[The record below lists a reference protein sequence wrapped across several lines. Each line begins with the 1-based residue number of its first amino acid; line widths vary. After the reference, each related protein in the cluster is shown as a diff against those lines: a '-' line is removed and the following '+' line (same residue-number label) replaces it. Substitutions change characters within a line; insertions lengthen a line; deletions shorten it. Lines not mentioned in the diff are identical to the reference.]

1 MFEYNKQHLLMKK
14 GLNHIGL
21 NAAKSKKLAAELN
34 SLLTNLQVFY
44 MNTRGY
50 HWNIKGDKFF
60 ELHVKF
66 EELYNDLALKIDEVA
81 ERILTLGET
90 PVHAYSDYLKL
101 GHIREQKNVTDGK
114 TALKQVVDS
123 LGVLLEIERRILEM
137 SDEANDT
144 GTNDLMTGYIGEQEK
159 RVWMYT
165 SYLNKG

>member
-1 MFEYNKQHLLMKK
+1 MKK

-21 NAAKSKKLAAELN
+21 NTAKCKKLAGELN

-60 ELHVKF
+60 ELHIKF

-101 GHIREQKNVTDGK
+101 GHIKEQKNVADGK
-114 TALKQVVDS
+114 TALKQIVDS
-123 LGVLLEIERRILEM
+123 FGVILEIERKILNM
-137 SDEANDT
+137 SDDAQDE
-144 GTNDLMTGYIGEQEK
+144 GTNDLMSTYIGQQEK

-165 SYLNKG
+165 SYLNK